1 MSTDTSDC
9 KAIRQNVRT
18 RIAAWQRD
26 PDNPA
31 TLAAIS
37 KAIRPPPPRVPVHAP
52 LRAALEVLPMPLPDP
67 LPDGVLASLRPAGAP
82 SITSWANVAA
92 PAPVLRRDHD
102 CNADPVCS
110 VGEPA
115 ILSAPGMSGKS
126 YLTLALAVAAV
137 DFSYQGPR
145 HLRRGMW
152 AASATRADTNRLIRG
167 SAGAALASNPARD
180 GSAPLTRA

>member
-1 MSTDTSDC
+1 MSTGTTDC

-31 TLAAIS
+31 TLEAIS
-37 KAIRPPPPRVPVHAP
+37 KAIRPAPPKVPVHAA
-52 LRAALEVLPMPLPDP
+52 LRAALEELPMPPLPDP
-67 LPDGVLASLRPAGAP
+67 LPDGVLARLRAAGAP

-92 PAPVLRRDHD
+92 PEPVLWRHHD
-102 CNADPVCS
+102 CYADPVCS

-126 YLTLALAVAAV
+126 YLAARAGRCGSRC
-137 DFSYQGPR
+137 SYHRPR
-145 HLRRGMW
+145 HLRRGLW
-152 AASATRADTNRLIRG
+152 AASAIR
-167 SAGAALASNPARD
+167 AGADRLV
-180 GSAPLTRA
+180 